1 MAEEISLKEI
11 MKARNVIYRRLKPT
25 PLIHYQPLSEIAG
38 FQTYVKHENHNPTG
52 AFKVRGG
59 LNLIASLPQEEKRR
73 GVITATRGNHGQSIA
88 MASRISGIPCT
99 ILVPY
104 GNNPEKNKAMR
115 GFGAELV
122 EYGRDFDEA
131 RQRAEEIREEKA
143 LRYIHVA
150 NEPQLI
156 NGVGTYSL
164 EIFED
169 LPDVDAIIVPIGG
182 GSGACGAI
190 TVSQALNPKVRVIG
204 VQAEKAP
211 SVYLSWKEGRIIE
224 TERADTFADGLATR
238 VPFETTFD
246 IIRSGISEIVTVS
259 EEEIKSSIRL
269 LLETTHNL
277 AEGAGAAPLAA
288 GLKIGDQL
296 RGKKVVIVLSGGNID
311 VATLRWVLTDEGDM
325 TGSPPPEIPQKA
337 VNPRIRP

>member
-1 MAEEISLKEI
+1 MAPQVSLREII
-11 MKARNVIYRRLKPT
+11 RARSVIYRYLKPT
-25 PLIHYQPLSEIAG
+25 PLIHYQPLSEVTG

-59 LNLIASLPQEEKRR
+59 LNLLASLPQEEKER

-88 MASRISGIPCT
+88 MASRIFGVACT
-99 ILVPY
+99 ILVPH
-104 GNNPEKNKAMR
+104 GNNPEKNTAMR

-131 RQRAEEIREEKA
+131 RQKAEEIREEKG
-143 LRYIHVA
+143 LRYVDPG
-150 NEPQLI
+150 NEPHLI

-164 EIFED
+164 EIFEE
-169 LPDVDAIIVPIGG
+169 LPDVDVIIVPIGG

-190 TVSQALNPKVRVIG
+190 TVAQALNPKVRVIG

-211 SVYLSWKEGRIIE
+211 SVYLSWKEGQIIE
-224 TERADTFADGLATR
+224 TETAETFADGLATR
-238 VPFETTFD
+238 VPFEMTFD
-246 IIRSGISEIVTVS
+246 IIRGGISDIVTVS
-259 EEEIKSSIRL
+259 EKEMSSSIRL

-288 GLKIGDQL
+288 GLKIRDHL
-296 RGKKVVIVLSGGNID
+296 RGKKVVIILSGGNID
-311 VATLRWVLTDEGDM
+311 MATLRWVLTGNGGKKR
-325 TGSPPPEIPQKA
+325 GSPAPQGPA
-337 VNPRIRP
+337 ENCR

>member
-1 MAEEISLKEI
+1 MSEEISLKEI
-11 MKARNVIYRRLKPT
+11 VRARGVIYRYLKPT
-25 PLIHYQPLSEIAG
+25 PLIHYQPLSEITG
-38 FQTYVKHENHNPTG
+38 FQTYIKHENHNPTG

-59 LNLIASLPQEEKRR
+59 LNLIASLPQEEKER

-88 MASRISGIPCT
+88 MASRIFGLPCT
-99 ILVPY
+99 ILVPH
-104 GNNPEKNKAMR
+104 GNNPEKNRAMR

-131 RQRAEEIREEKA
+131 RGRAEEIREERG
-143 LRYIHVA
+143 LRYIHPG
-150 NEPQLI
+150 NEPRLI

-190 TVSQALNPKVRVIG
+190 TIARALNPNTRVIG
-204 VQAEKAP
+204 VQAERAP
-211 SVYLSWKEGRIIE
+211 SVYLSWREGRIIE
-224 TERADTFADGLATR
+224 TESADTFADGLATR
-238 VPFETTFD
+238 VPFEMTFN
-246 IIRSGISEIVTVS
+246 IIREGISDIVTVS
-259 EEEIKSSIRL
+259 EEEIKASIRL

-288 GLKIGDQL
+288 ALKLRDRL
-296 RGKKVVIVLSGGNID
+296 RGKKVVIILSGGNID
-311 VATLRWVLTDEGDM
+311 LATLRWALMDEGEQNGELSH
-325 TGSPPPEIPQKA
+325 GSQS
-337 VNPRIRP
+337 

>member
-11 MKARNVIYRRLKPT
+11 MKARNVIYRHLKPT
-25 PLIHYQPLSEIAG
+25 PLIHHRPLSEITG

-59 LNLIASLPQEEKRR
+59 LNLIASLPQEERKR

-88 MASRISGIPCT
+88 MASRIFGIPCT
-99 ILVPY
+99 ILVPH
-104 GNNPEKNKAMR
+104 GNNPEKNRAMR

-131 RQRAEEIREEKA
+131 RQRAEEIREQKG

-150 NEPQLI
+150 NEPLLI

-164 EIFED
+164 EIFEE
-169 LPDVDAIIVPIGG
+169 LPDVDVIIVPIGG

-190 TVSQALNPKVRVIG
+190 AVCQALSPKVKVIG

-211 SVYLSWKEGRIIE
+211 SVYLSWREGRIIE
-224 TERADTFADGLATR
+224 TESADTFADGLATR
-238 VPFETTFD
+238 VPFEMTFN
-246 IIRSGISEIVTVS
+246 IIRSGISDIVTIS

-277 AEGAGAAPLAA
+277 AEGAGAASLAA
-288 GLKIGDQL
+288 GLKIRDQL
-296 RGKKVVIVLSGGNID
+296 RGRKVVIILSGGNID
-311 VATLRWVLTDEGDM
+311 VATLKWILSDD
-325 TGSPPPEIPQKA
+325 TGHTGEPSQR
-337 VNPRIRP
+337 NPSASH

>member
-11 MKARNVIYRRLKPT
+11 MKARNVIYQYLKPT
-25 PLIHYQPLSEIAG
+25 PLIHYPPLSEIAG
-38 FQTYVKHENHNPTG
+38 FQAYVKHENHNPTG

-59 LNLIASLPQEEKRR
+59 LNFIASLPQEEKER

-88 MASRISGIPCT
+88 MASRIFGIPCT
-99 ILVPY
+99 ILVPH
-104 GNNPEKNKAMR
+104 GNNPEKNRAMR
-115 GFGAELV
+115 GFGADLV

-150 NEPQLI
+150 NESQLI

-169 LPDVDAIIVPIGG
+169 LPDVDVIIVPIGG

-246 IIRSGISEIVTVS
+246 IIRGGISEIITVS

-288 GLKIGDQL
+288 GIKIGDQL

-325 TGSPPPEIPQKA
+325 AGSPPPGIS
-337 VNPRIRP
+337 

>member
-1 MAEEISLKEI
+1 MSEEISLKEI
-11 MKARNVIYRRLKPT
+11 VRARAVIYRYLRPT
-25 PLIHYQPLSEIAG
+25 PLIHYQPLSEITG
-38 FQTYVKHENHNPTG
+38 FQTYIKHENHNPTG

-59 LNLIASLPQEEKRR
+59 LNLIASLPQEEKER

-88 MASRISGIPCT
+88 MASRIFGVPCT
-99 ILVPY
+99 LLVPH
-104 GNNPEKNKAMR
+104 GNNPEKNRAMR

-131 RQRAEEIREEKA
+131 RQRAEEIREEKG
-143 LRYIHVA
+143 LRYIHPA
-150 NEPQLI
+150 NEPRLI

-190 TVSQALNPKVRVIG
+190 TIARALNPNTRVIG
-204 VQAEKAP
+204 VQAERAP

-224 TERADTFADGLATR
+224 TESADTFADGLATR
-238 VPFETTFD
+238 VPFEMTFN
-246 IIRSGISEIVTVS
+246 IIREGISDIVTVS
-259 EEEIKSSIRL
+259 EEEMKSSVRL

-288 GLKIGDQL
+288 ALKLRDRL
-296 RGKKVVIVLSGGNID
+296 RGKKVVIILSGGNID
-311 VATLRWVLTDEGDM
+311 LATLRWALMDEGGQNGELSH
-325 TGSPPPEIPQKA
+325 GSQS
-337 VNPRIRP
+337 

>member
-11 MKARNVIYRRLKPT
+11 MRARNLIYRHLKPT
-25 PLIHYQPLSEIAG
+25 PLIHYRPLSEISG

-52 AFKVRGG
+52 SFKVRGG

-88 MASRISGIPCT
+88 MASRIFGIPCT
-99 ILVPY
+99 VLVPH
-104 GNNPEKNKAMR
+104 GNNPEKNRAMR

-131 RQRAEEIREEKA
+131 RQRAEEIQGEKG
-143 LRYIHVA
+143 LRYIHPA

-164 EIFED
+164 EIFEE
-169 LPDVDAIIVPIGG
+169 LPDVDVIIVPIGG

-190 TVSQALNPKVRVIG
+190 TVSRALNPKVTVIG

-211 SVYLSWKEGRIIE
+211 SVYLSWKEGRMIK

-238 VPFETTFD
+238 VPFEMTFD
-246 IIRSGISEIVTVS
+246 IIRSGISDIVTVS
-259 EEEIKSSIRL
+259 EGEIKSSIRL

-288 GLKIGDQL
+288 GLKMKDQL
-296 RGKKVVIVLSGGNID
+296 RGRKVVIVLSGGNID
-311 VATLRWVLTDEGDM
+311 VATLRWVLTDEGDS
-325 TGSPPPEIPQKA
+325 TGSPPPGIPQED

>member
-1 MAEEISLKEI
+1 MSEEVSLKEI
-11 MKARNVIYRRLKPT
+11 LRARAVIYRYLRPT
-25 PLIHYQPLSEIAG
+25 PLIHYQPLSEVTG
-38 FQTYVKHENHNPTG
+38 FQVYIKHENHNPTG

-59 LNLIASLPQEEKRR
+59 LNLIASLPQEEKER

-88 MASRISGIPCT
+88 MACRIFGVACT
-99 ILVPY
+99 IVVPH
-104 GNNPEKNKAMR
+104 GNNPEKNRAMR

-131 RQRAEEIREEKA
+131 RQRTEEIREEKG
-143 LRYIHVA
+143 LRYIHPA
-150 NEPQLI
+150 NEPKLI
-156 NGVGTYSL
+156 TGVGTYSL

-190 TVSQALNPKVRVIG
+190 TIARALNPNTRVIG

-211 SVYLSWKEGRIIE
+211 SVYLSWRKGRIIE
-224 TERADTFADGLATR
+224 TESADTFADGLATR
-238 VPFETTFD
+238 VPFEMTFN
-246 IIRSGISEIVTVS
+246 ILRGGISDIVTVS

-288 GLKIGDQL
+288 GLKIRDRL
-296 RGKKVVIVLSGGNID
+296 RGKKVVMILSGGNID
-311 VATLRWVLTDEGDM
+311 LATLKWALTDDGKHNGELSHG
-325 TGSPPPEIPQKA
+325 
-337 VNPRIRP
+337 NPSKRR